1 MGADAGTE
9 AARLLAQLDAAF
21 EGDPVHS
28 LLANL
33 ASVRGED
40 WTRLPPGGERSI
52 RDIVQ
57 HAGGSKL
64 MHADRAFGGGGLDA
78 GDPRV
83 RGEGAL
89 GAPEAA
95 IAWLREAHA
104 ALRAGAAAL
113 GGAALGAELPT
124 PWGGALSARD
134 LLAST
139 LRHDLYHAGEINH
152 LRALAQADDAWAWQ
166 EGADRSRS

>member
-1 MGADAGTE
+1 MGTDAGTE
-9 AARLLAQLDAAF
+9 TARLLAQLDAAF

-40 WTRLPPGGERSI
+40 WARLPEGGERSI

-64 MHADRAFGGGGLDA
+64 MHADRAFGGGGLDP
-78 GDPRV
+78 GGPRV

-113 GGAALGAELPT
+113 GDAGLGAELPT
-124 PWGGALSARD
+124 PWGGALPARD

-152 LRALAQADDAWAWQ
+152 LRALSQRDDAWTWQ
-166 EGADRSRS
+166 